1 MAIPPMDENLKQLL
15 SAFNAN
21 RVKYVVIGGYAVFVH
36 AQPRMTKDLDVF
48 IESSSENA
56 IATYKGLAEFGAPLD
71 KFTVED
77 FADGK
82 TVGRF
87 GVPPICFEVIQHID
101 GVDFDSVYADSVT
114 VMIDGEV
121 PARYISAEHL
131 IANKLASGRPQDLAD
146 VAAVRQAQSGK
157 RRPKKPK
164 PSK

>member
-21 RVKYVVIGGYAVFVH
+21 HVKYVVIGGYAVFLH

-48 IESSSENA
+48 IESSPANA
-56 IATYKGLAEFGAPLD
+56 LATYKGLAEFGAPLA

-87 GVPPICFEVIQHID
+87 GVPPICFEVIQSIS
-101 GVDFDSVYADSVT
+101 GVDFATVYENSVPVE
-114 VMIDGEV
+114 IDGEV
-121 PARYISAEHL
+121 PARYISAEDL
-131 IANKLASGRPQDLAD
+131 IKNKLAAGRMQDLAD
-146 VAAVRQAQSGK
+146 VEAI
-157 RRPKKPK
+157 RRRRRVVK
-164 PSK
+164 SD

>member
-21 RVKYVVIGGYAVFVH
+21 HVKYVVIGGYAVFLH
-36 AQPRMTKDLDVF
+36 AQPRMTKDMDVF

-56 IATYKGLAEFGAPLD
+56 LATYKALAEFGAPLAD
-71 KFTVED
+71 FSVED

-82 TVGRF
+82 TISRF
-87 GVPPICFEVIQHID
+87 GVPPICFEVIQKID
-101 GVDFDSVYADSVT
+101 GVDFASVYANSVI

-131 IANKLASGRPQDLAD
+131 IANKLAAGRPQDLAD
-146 VAAVRQAQSGK
+146 VAAVRHAQAVK
-157 RRPKKPK
+157 KIKPK
-164 PSK
+164 T